1 MSRVPRH
8 AINIGGAWHRNGHG
22 HAPVLA
28 EHTTHTTPPA
38 VDALTA
44 PSITAATAGTG
55 TITVEWTPGENAD
68 GHLAMLFT
76 DDFVAD
82 PVVATK
88 TETDTT
94 HTFPN
99 VANGGYVV
107 VVVSYTNSFD
117 FQFVFTPVSVPA
129 N

>member
-1 MSRVPRH
+1 
-8 AINIGGAWHRNGHG
+8 
-22 HAPVLA
+22 
-28 EHTTHTTPPA
+28 
-38 VDALTA
+38 
-44 PSITAATAGTG
+44 
-55 TITVEWTPGENAD
+55 
-68 GHLAMLFT
+68 MLFT